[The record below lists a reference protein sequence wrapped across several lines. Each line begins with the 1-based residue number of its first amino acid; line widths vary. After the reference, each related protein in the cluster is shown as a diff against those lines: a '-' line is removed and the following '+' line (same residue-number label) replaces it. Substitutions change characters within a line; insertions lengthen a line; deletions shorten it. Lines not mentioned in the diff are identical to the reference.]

1 MDFEGTYR
9 PDTFAKSTA
18 DSRTRNNVVRH
29 EYRTLSG
36 LEKHQMQKVKDMG
49 AEFIAYLHEI
59 GGTRAMLDSGG
70 PPPPQGSRDLSLA
83 QTHMEDAV
91 MRAVRHITG

>member
-9 PDTFAKSTA
+9 PDTFSSTSAK
-18 DSRTRNNVVRH
+18 RTSNNVVRH
-29 EYRTLSG
+29 EYRELSG

-59 GGTRAMLDSGG
+59 GKTPVGG
-70 PPPPQGSRDLSLA
+70 AQASRDLSLA